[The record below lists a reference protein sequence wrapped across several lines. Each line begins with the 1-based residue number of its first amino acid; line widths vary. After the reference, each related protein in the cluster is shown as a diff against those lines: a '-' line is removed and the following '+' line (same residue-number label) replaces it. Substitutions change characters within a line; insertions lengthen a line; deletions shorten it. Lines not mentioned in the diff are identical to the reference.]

1 MQKTDEYIR
10 PRGYFDNKGNK
21 LNVNFDT
28 VNMALSGITA
38 SATQLNML
46 ASGFI
51 SSALYAVSANY
62 AASASYAASA
72 GTLSGVTA
80 TASQLNNILYGL
92 ALFKYAIASTL
103 VSNGMTM
110 SHGLTS
116 ALYCVVTPQTGGV
129 IAGGRV
135 SGTSITFYI
144 QANAGIFFETTSATV
159 DWIAFGN

>member
-1 MQKTDEYIR
+1 MRTDDYIR

-28 VNMALSGITA
+28 MNNALSGISV
-38 SATQLNML
+38 SATQLN
-46 ASGFI
+46 G
-51 SSALYAVSANY
+51 
-62 AASASYAASA
+62 
-72 GTLSGVTA
+72 
-80 TASQLNNILYGL
+80 ILYGSSV
-92 ALFKYAIASTL
+92 FKYAMGSTV

-116 ALYCVVTPQTGGV
+116 AVYCVVNACTGGV
-129 IAGGRV
+129 IAGGHV
-135 SGTSITFYI
+135 SGSSITFYV